1 MLGPLKKKKLSAAF
15 DQSGVILFIWGYTVK
30 TGHKEATLCVSLPLS
45 VASFSLPH
53 THGARAHSFLCL
65 CAHTAVDLALGST
78 KVKIWYITQRLID
91 FSTPGELPALSTGVR
106 ERETD
111 RVRGRKSESSTL
123 CSTKSDSLTGFPGC
137 SWNYRPLC
145 PQIHCG
151 HMAEQK
157 CVCTHMCVR
166 YLIIRG
172 ITIVKENHGDWEF
185 ASASVTNVRHVRLAW
200 LIFRLTLPWLLQPCT
215 AMPLLTHTNVHRAQS
230 KINDLSQ
237 SFNTLGCRGYTACPI
252 YCHQ

>member
-157 CVCTHMCVR
+157 CVCTHVCALLNNTGNYNCQRESRWLGVCKR
-166 YLIIRG
+166 IRNKCQTCSFG
-172 ITIVKENHGDWEF
+172 PVDFSANAPVAAAALHRNASSNSHKCTQSPVKNKW
-185 ASASVTNVRHVRLAW
+185 
-200 LIFRLTLPWLLQPCT
+200 P
-215 AMPLLTHTNVHRAQS
+215 
-230 KINDLSQ
+230 
-237 SFNTLGCRGYTACPI
+237 
-252 YCHQ
+252 